1 MKGIVLKSVGETV
14 YENIFHEPPKPN
26 EYQISL
32 THSALNHRDLW
43 ILLGKYPNIKF
54 PSILG
59 SDGVGYL
66 GQDRFIINPGLHWG
80 IDQSHQSD
88 KFEVL
93 GMPTNGTFATQIN
106 IPTNSLYPIPSHLSE
121 VEAAALPLAGVTAYR
136 SLFTRAK
143 ITSEHKVLI
152 TGIGGGVALF
162 GFQFAKAI
170 GCQVWVTSGQKLKLQ
185 KALELGADGGSLYN
199 DEAAFKS
206 MAKEVGGFDIILDS
220 AGGSN
225 FDLLT
230 KQLKPG
236 GTIVFYGAGQGPI
249 THLTAAN
256 VFWKQLNILGSTM
269 GSPLDFSEMLL
280 FVEKHK
286 IRPIVDSVFPLL
298 DFQKAINRMQDGAQF
313 GKIVFAH

>member
-1 MKGIVLKSVGETV
+1 MKGIVLKSSGETA
-14 YENIFHEPPKPN
+14 YENISLNPPN
-26 EYQISL
+26 SDECQISL

-43 ILLGKYPNIKF
+43 IILGKYPNIKF
-54 PSILG
+54 PVILG
-59 SDGVGYL
+59 SDGIGSMCQE
-66 GQDRFIINPGLHWG
+66 GFIINPGLLWG
-80 IDQSHQSD
+80 ADPTHQSD

-106 IPTNSLYPIPSHLSE
+106 IPTNALFPKPSHLSDI
-121 VEAAALPLAGVTAYR
+121 EAAALPLAGVTAYR

-143 ITSEHKVLI
+143 ISPEHKVLI

-170 GCQVWVTSGQKLKLQ
+170 GCQVWVTSGQNLKLQ
-185 KALELGADGGSLYN
+185 KALELGAEGGSLYH

-269 GSPLDFSEMLL
+269 GSPSDFSEMLL

-286 IRPIVDSVFPLL
+286 IKPIVDSVFPLL